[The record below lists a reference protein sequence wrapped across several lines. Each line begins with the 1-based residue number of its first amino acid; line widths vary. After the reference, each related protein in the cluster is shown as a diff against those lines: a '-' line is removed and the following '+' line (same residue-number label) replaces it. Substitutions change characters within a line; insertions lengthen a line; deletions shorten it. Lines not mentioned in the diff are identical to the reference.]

1 MTTAYDAYNA
11 KQQKGKSGDMTA
23 AVGNLGVTCPRI
35 IGCIR
40 TLGKKPSAHCRIY
53 GIVET
58 ST

>member
-1 MTTAYDAYNA
+1 
-11 KQQKGKSGDMTA
+11 MTA
-23 AVGNLGVTCPRI
+23 AVGKLGVTCPRI